1 MLQSLEETG
10 KTQER
15 GMEEG
20 RVAEWTASVV
30 PARLWA
36 PGTGGSRGSSISTC
50 PSLDPAQLWMWACLP
65 LHTFIL
71 FTW

>member
-30 PARLWA
+30 PARLWG
-36 PGTGGSRGSSISTC
+36 PGDWRKQGLI
-50 PSLDPAQLWMWACLP
+50 
-65 LHTFIL
+65 H
-71 FTW
+71 